1 MSDLNKIK
9 TRLFEQIIAESI
21 LEALDFENIE
31 PYEGGEVSLFKTP
44 LGMVKISLDEKTSF
58 DFSISKDNRVIVKQ
72 SYDFYGKKLKNAYP
86 KIYNVGY
93 SINGVD
99 TQYAKSDYITLIKIL
114 YTVMVYV
121 KKKYLEDKKDN
132 NSFFGVFITATPK
145 DNSKASNLSNID
157 PQKNMIYKRII
168 MNNIPDGY
176 EVSDAKL
183 LSRRPGF
190 LIYKKTL
197 PNKK

>member
-21 LEALDFENIE
+21 LEALDFKNIE
-31 PYEGGEVSLFKTP
+31 PYEGGQVSLFKTP
-44 LGMVKISLDEKTSF
+44 LGMVKISFEEIDIF
-58 DFSISKDNRVIVKQ
+58 DLSISKNNRVVVKQ
-72 SYDFYGKKLKNAYP
+72 TFDFYTKKQKNSYP

-93 SINGVD
+93 SINGVE
-99 TQYAKSDYITLIKIL
+99 TQYAKSDYKTLIKIL
-114 YTVMVYV
+114 YTILVYV
-121 KKKYLEDKKDN
+121 NRYLETKKGDD
-132 NSFFGVFITATPK
+132 SKFGVFITATPK
-145 DNSKASNLSNID
+145 DVSKSNNLSNID
-157 PQKNMIYKRII
+157 PQKTMIYKHII
-168 MNNIPDGY
+168 MNNVPDGY
-176 EVSDAKL
+176 EVSDAKY

>member
-9 TRLFEQIIAESI
+9 TRFFEQIIAESI
-21 LEALDFENIE
+21 LEALDFKNIE
-31 PYEGGEVSLFKTP
+31 PYEGGQVSLFKTP
-44 LGMVKISLDEKTSF
+44 LGMVKISFDEIDIF
-58 DFSISKDNRVIVKQ
+58 DLSISRDNRVIVKQ

-93 SINGVD
+93 SINGVE
-99 TQYAKSDYITLIKIL
+99 TQYAKSDYKTLIKIL
-114 YTVMVYV
+114 YTILVYV
-121 KKKYLEDKKDN
+121 NRYLETRKGDDSK
-132 NSFFGVFITATPK
+132 FGVFITATPK
-145 DNSKASNLSNID
+145 DESKANNVANID
-157 PQKNMIYKRII
+157 PQKTMIYKRII
-168 MNNIPDGY
+168 MNNVPDGY
-176 EVSDAKL
+176 EVSDAKY